1 MNRTGVLSPSWG
13 FNSGNG
19 LKSSLG
25 KLSLEAASS
34 RLIVLR
40 DGTGLTLNE
49 KLQELL
55 FSNSPPPNVIEIIDI

>member
-1 MNRTGVLSPSWG
+1 MNRTSILSPSWG

-19 LKSSLG
+19 LKRSLG

-34 RLIVLR
+34 RLIVLK

-49 KLQELL
+49 KLQEFL
-55 FSNSPPPNVIEIIDI
+55 FSNFPPRNVIEITDI